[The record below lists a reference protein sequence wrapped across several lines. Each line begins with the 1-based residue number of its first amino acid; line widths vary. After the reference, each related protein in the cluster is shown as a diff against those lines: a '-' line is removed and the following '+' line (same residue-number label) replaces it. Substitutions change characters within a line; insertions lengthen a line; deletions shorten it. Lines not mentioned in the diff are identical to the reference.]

1 MGTATGNIVITLRGT
16 GRGSDYFG
24 NCDQC
29 GKHMSECF
37 VRQHQQEYRRA
48 DGTLYYSPL
57 YGGAYGHQACLEA
70 LDDLPLEGLS

>member
-1 MGTATGNIVITLRGT
+1 MGMATGNIITTLRST

-24 NCDQC
+24 TCDQC

-37 VRQHQQEYRRA
+37 VRQHQREYRRE

-57 YGGAYGHQACLEA
+57 YGGAYGHKECLT
-70 LDDLPLEGLS
+70 